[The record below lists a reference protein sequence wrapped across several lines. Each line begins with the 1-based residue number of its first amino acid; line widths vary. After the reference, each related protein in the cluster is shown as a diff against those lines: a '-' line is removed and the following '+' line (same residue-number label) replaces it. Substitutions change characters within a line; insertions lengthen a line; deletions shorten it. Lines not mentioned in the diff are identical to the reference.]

1 MNLNLKKSK
10 EFPKLFSVL
19 SDQFFM
25 SITTLLVSVV
35 LARVFDK
42 TDYADLVLLFSVT
55 LFVLGFQSALI
66 SRPYAINLNDINEL
80 DKNSFYNSN
89 VLFKLF
95 FTLSVMLLFP
105 VIYLLFFRNDYDIL
119 KLVLFLFYIVSHTTF
134 YFVRETML
142 SERKTKQNLYYGLTC
157 SLSLLTALVVIFF
170 LKIKEIEFFLIS
182 FSLIYFLVSSV
193 YFVLNSKRLTL
204 KIKALQNDFKKNWEV
219 GKWLVGANVLFHFS
233 SEIYPWLLLYLST
246 KDNIAILGVLLSV
259 ANIINPLLTAISS
272 YLLPLFVKSNKNY
285 ISLSRAVKK
294 WSLLFSLMSILLII
308 IGYFFGQS
316 IISML
321 FGEKYNNLGILI
333 VFPFVV
339 QAINIFFQPYKI
351 ALNAIKRT
359 DVNFWILIPR
369 SVLAICLGYF
379 FITKYGLIGVF
390 YTKIVENLLYQLVYY
405 ILYVRIVKRHKKAI
419 DIC

>member
-1 MNLNLKKSK
+1 MNFSLKKSK

-25 SITTLLVSVV
+25 SITTLLISVV
-35 LARVFDK
+35 LARVLDK

-66 SRPYAINLNDINEL
+66 SRPYAINLNDVNDLEQ
-80 DKNSFYNSN
+80 NSFYNSN

-95 FTLSVMLLFP
+95 FTLAVILLFP
-105 VIYLLFFRNDYDIL
+105 VIYLLFFREDNNIL
-119 KLVLFLFYIVSHTTF
+119 KLIFFLIYIVSHTTF
-134 YFVRETML
+134 YFIRETML

-157 SLSLLTALVVIFF
+157 SLSLLVVLAIIFF
-170 LKIKEIEFFLIS
+170 LKIKEVEFFLIS
-182 FSLIYFLVSSV
+182 FSSIYIFISTIYF
-193 YFVLNSKRLTL
+193 FLNSKRLAL
-204 KIKALQNDFKKNWEV
+204 KINRLLNDFKKNWSV

-246 KDNIAILGVLLSV
+246 KDNIAVLGVLLSV

-272 YLLPLFVKSNKNY
+272 YLLPLFVKNNKNY
-285 ISLSRAVKK
+285 ESLSKAVKK
-294 WSLLFSLMSILLII
+294 WSLLFSVMSILLII
-308 IGYFFGQS
+308 IGYFFGQP
-316 IISML
+316 IITML

-369 SVLAICLGYF
+369 SILAVSIGYI
-379 FITKYGLIGVF
+379 FITKFGLIGVF
-390 YTKIVENLLYQLVYY
+390 YTKIIENLLYQLVYY
-405 ILYVRIVKRHKKAI
+405 ILYVKIVKKDKKVI
-419 DIC
+419 DVC

>member
-1 MNLNLKKSK
+1 MNFSLKKSK

-25 SITTLLVSVV
+25 SITTLLISVV

-66 SRPYAINLNDINEL
+66 SRPYAINLNDVGEL
-80 DKNSFYNSN
+80 EQDSFYNSN
-89 VLFKLF
+89 VLFKLC
-95 FTLSVMLLFP
+95 FTIAIILLFP
-105 VIYLLFFRNDYDIL
+105 IVFFLFFKKDYNIL

-157 SLSLLTALVVIFF
+157 SLSLLTVLVVIFF
-170 LKIKEIEFFLIS
+170 LKIKKIEFFLIS

-193 YFVLNSKRLTL
+193 YFILNSKRLAL

-272 YLLPLFVKSNKNY
+272 YLLPLFVKNNKNY
-285 ISLSRAVKK
+285 INLSRAVKK

-308 IGYFFGQS
+308 IGCFFGQS

-405 ILYVRIVKRHKKAI
+405 ILYVRIVKRNKKAI